1 MKEKDSK
8 DLMIKLANRMLI
20 SNKFPLKQDFE
31 ERIRENF
38 NTTIDLVDFE
48 SNSVNLTKE
57 INNWVS
63 DQTNGNIY
71 RLFDD
76 SFGSE
81 TVLVLAN
88 AVYFHGKWKYAFDPK
103 NTVKED
109 FYSIGDSNIG
119 LMIPSKVDF
128 MQIKGK
134 FRLEFVPD
142 LSAILLELPF
152 SGDSDISMTIVSENL
167 SFISSC
173 TQ

>member
-20 SNKFPLKQDFE
+20 SNKFPIKQDFE
-31 ERIRENF
+31 ERIKENF
-38 NTTIDLVDFE
+38 NTIIDLVDFE
-48 SNSVNLTKE
+48 SNSVNITKE
-57 INNWVS
+57 INGWVS
-63 DQTNGNIY
+63 NQTNDTIH

-76 SFGSE
+76 SFSSK
-81 TVLVLAN
+81 TALVLAN
-88 AVYFHGKWKYAFDPK
+88 AVCFHGKWKYAFDPK
-103 NTVKED
+103 NTAKGD

-119 LMIPSKVDF
+119 LIIPSKVDF

-152 SGDSDISMTIVSENL
+152 SGDNDISMTIVSENL
-167 SFISSC
+167 SIISSFI
-173 TQ
+173 Q